1 MPKRDRV
8 FRDLIDKVVKE
19 TGLKIGD
26 VESAVE
32 FYFKTTATL
41 IQWDNP
47 VTIHFNYIGDLQFN
61 HPQYKKYLE
70 RKNGSSTTEI

>member
-8 FRDLIDKVVKE
+8 FRDLIDIVVKE
-19 TGLKIGD
+19 TGLKPGD

-32 FYFKTTATL
+32 FYFKTTANL

-47 VTIHFNYIGDLQFN
+47 VTIHLNYIGDLNFN
-61 HPQYKKYLE
+61 HPQYDLYLK
-70 RKNGSSTTEI
+70 RKNGSSTSEI